1 MVECIDTIKELA
13 LLIRP
18 SRPFTW
24 RDLFVCGPKVTDM
37 ETLGL
42 TEVVSKV
49 QYKFLAVNRRGAWK
63 PVLDLR
69 SKTDGMDW
77 VSNLELVSLLSSCEA
92 VSEVCVWAAAGKQME
107 V

>member
-1 MVECIDTIKELA
+1 VLELA

-18 SRPFTW
+18 SRPFAW
-24 RDLFVCGPKVTDM
+24 RVGPKVTDM

-77 VSNLELVSLLSSCEA
+77 VSNLELSSCEA
-92 VSEVCVWAAAGKQME
+92 VSEVCIWVAAGKQME